1 MADPKRRALGRG
13 LDALLPAS
21 RVVPSPPPSPVA
33 PAVVPAAPVVP
44 VVPPSPVS
52 SAATVAPRATIAF
65 LAPIEELH
73 PSRGQPRTHFDDSAL
88 DELAASLKEIG
99 MLEPIL
105 VRRRVQGG
113 YEIVAGERR
122 WRASQRAGLHEVP
135 VFIRELS
142 EAKAFEAALV
152 ENLQRED
159 LNPLETARAY
169 QRLIDEHGHSAESV
183 AQLIGKDRSTVANA
197 LRLLKLPPSLL
208 ERIENRELSEGHGRA
223 LLGAATPA
231 IMERL
236 AREAVDKGWSVRET
250 ERRARAEAAR
260 TSKPDKPEKSA
271 NTRDL
276 EERLSRQ
283 LATRV
288 AVADRKG
295 KGHLSIAFSS
305 YDELDRLL
313 AVLLK

>member
-1 MADPKRRALGRG
+1 MADPSKRRALGRG

-21 RVVPSPPPSPVA
+21 RP
-33 PAVVPAAPVVP
+33 PAAP
-44 VVPPSPVS
+44 PPPPIIPAPAAPATA
-52 SAATVAPRATIAF
+52 AATPTTPARPARSSSGFI
-65 LAPIEELH
+65 APIEELH
-73 PSRGQPRTHFDDSAL
+73 PNRSQPRTHFDDAAL

-105 VRRRVQGG
+105 VRKRVQGG

-169 QRLIDEHGHSAESV
+169 QRLIDEHGHSAETV
-183 AQLIGKDRSTVANA
+183 AQLIGKDRSTISNA
-197 LRLLKLPPSLL
+197 LRLLKLPSALL
-208 ERIENRELSEGHGRA
+208 ERIENRQLSEGHGRA

-231 IMERL
+231 AMERL
-236 AREAVDKGWSVRET
+236 AREAIDKGWSVRET
-250 ERRARAEAAR
+250 ERRARAEA
-260 TSKPDKPEKSA
+260 TPKEPTEKTEKSA

-313 AVLLK
+313 EVLMK